1 MHLALIGTGRIGRYH
16 AALLSTTPGV
26 TAITVADVDQER
38 AAAVAADLGI
48 EAAASV
54 SAAITAAD
62 AVVIAAA
69 TDAHADLI
77 LEATAAGKPTFCEKP
92 ISLDLASTRQVVD
105 HVTAT
110 GATVHMGFQRRFDP
124 GYRAA
129 HQLVAAGELGTI
141 YVIRM
146 VGHDP
151 QPPHEAYIPVSG
163 GLFRDFGVH
172 DFDAIRFVTGDEV
185 VEVYADGAVL
195 GFPVFATYG
204 DIDTGVAILTLAS
217 GARALLSST
226 RHNPHGYDIRM
237 ELFGSGDSA
246 VVGWDDRTPLRSLE
260 PGGPQLPADPY
271 PDFQARF
278 RTAYQLELAAFLEV
292 AAGDRPSPCTVV
304 DAMEALRVAVACDRS
319 RAEHRPVRLEEVA

>member
-129 HQLVAAGELGTI
+129 RQLVAAGELGTI

-260 PGGPQLPADPY
+260 PGGPGLPTDPY

-278 RTAYQLELAAFLEV
+278 RTAYQRELAAFVEV
-292 AAGDRPSPCTVV
+292 AAGRRPSPCTVI
-304 DAMEALRVAVACDRS
+304 DALEALRIAVACDRS